1 MNFKGEQQLREQ
13 MGTPRESCVHK
24 INDHVYFFN
33 YFGTS
38 NATLIVGETS
48 CILID
53 AFETDYYA
61 AEAAK
66 KIKEITPKP
75 VKTIIFTHQHADHI
89 GGSGVYRDTVERVI
103 AHTSASIVYGKT
115 HLLGNILKKRMIHQL
130 GYQLTLEESLSTG
143 LNPAVEVKGKSDPL
157 AVTEWISE
165 RKKELTIDGISIVLI
180 AAEGE
185 ADDQQYV
192 WLPKDQIVCSGDN
205 FYASWPNLYAIR
217 GTQYRDVSTWI
228 NSLDTLLSLNSTILL
243 PGHGQFLNGA
253 DEIMTTIK
261 PYREAINY
269 ILEETLNGMNKGLTP
284 DELVAAIKLPKEWAQ
299 LPQLQEYYGTI
310 EWSIRGIYSGY
321 VGWFD
326 GNPTHL
332 GTLPAKEKATKLL
345 KLMGGAEK
353 VLNEIATSM
362 ANEEIQW
369 AVELCDILLD
379 AQTEVEKAKTYKSQ
393 GLTYLGR
400 MQTSANGRH
409 YYLSVA
415 KELKKTTD
423 NQHTII

>member
-1 MNFKGEQQLREQ
+1 M
-13 MGTPRESCVHK
+13 
-24 INDHVYFFN
+24 
-33 YFGTS
+33 
-38 NATLIVGETS
+38 
-48 CILID
+48 
-53 AFETDYYA
+53 
-61 AEAAK
+61 
-66 KIKEITPKP
+66 
-75 VKTIIFTHQHADHI
+75 
-89 GGSGVYRDTVERVI
+89 
-103 AHTSASIVYGKT
+103 
-115 HLLGNILKKRMIHQL
+115 
-130 GYQLTLEESLSTG
+130 
-143 LNPAVEVKGKSDPL
+143 
-157 AVTEWISE
+157 
-165 RKKELTIDGISIVLI
+165 
-180 AAEGE
+180 
-185 ADDQQYV
+185 
-192 WLPKDQIVCSGDN
+192 
-205 FYASWPNLYAIR
+205 
-217 GTQYRDVSTWI
+217 
-228 NSLDTLLSLNSTILL
+228 SLNSTVLL

-253 DEIMTTIK
+253 DEVTATIK

-269 ILEETLNGMNKGLTP
+269 VLEETLNGMNKGLTP
-284 DELVAAIKLPKEWAQ
+284 DELVAAIKLPKELAQ

-415 KELKKTTD
+415 KELKQ
-423 NQHTII
+423 NN